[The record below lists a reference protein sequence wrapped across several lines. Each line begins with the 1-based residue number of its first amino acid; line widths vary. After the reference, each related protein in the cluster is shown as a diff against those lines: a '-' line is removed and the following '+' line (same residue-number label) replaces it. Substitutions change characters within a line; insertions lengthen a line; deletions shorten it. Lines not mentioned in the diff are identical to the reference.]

1 VGQRTLAAF
10 RQVETAFWST
20 GDTGG
25 LDRMDALLSG
35 ALADATFASAS
46 RAWVLLMRH
55 DRFGDDATLET
66 AGGVFEALP
75 EDQRWMIGVPVL
87 LRHWWRDG
95 GLTDLDRAIRLGD
108 QPAGVASSGPG
119 PLWQSPAWR
128 ACDQATALLER
139 YRFTGDDADLRAA
152 ADLVDTVRVPGAA
165 PPLRILV
172 LHARAVLDH
181 EAYLRDDHRRLLE
194 RAIRRYR
201 RALDLA
207 PPSAV
212 LRPTLLTELGT
223 ALQDRF
229 AEDDDPADLAEAV
242 AFAAEAVRTEQGR
255 AERASHLVN
264 LGTAHSLCFEETT
277 DPDDLT
283 SALRAWQEALEELPA
298 RSPYR
303 PAFLDRLAIGHLTRW
318 ESVTGTQQD
327 LQTAIAFGRG
337 AVAHEGS
344 PDLAVYQ
351 NHLAFA
357 LEYRWQADR
366 DPQDLHEA
374 VRVMARASE
383 VSAGLGARA
392 PDLLANLAHLLL
404 TRYEALGRLD
414 DVAAALAALARLS
427 GTDLGRKERATVAA
441 SQARALR
448 VRYQATGDDTDLE
461 AALRAARA
469 SLRGV
474 DPPSQAHSSRVSR
487 VAVLLY
493 LRYVRHGRGGDL
505 DEAIRI
511 LRGACRQA
519 PSGHLFGTLS
529 SCLLQRYL
537 RTGEIPDRDEAIQFS
552 HDAVAAEDPPAYLLA
567 AAADARHER
576 FITEGSL
583 AELEDAVQR
592 QRNALADLE
601 PGSPLMAVVLHNLG
615 VMLQDRFD
623 YHGDEA
629 ALDEAVDLHEQA
641 VAVCQPSSPDL
652 PGLLD
657 SLVAAL
663 RLRFD
668 HYQDPADLDRA
679 AELGRRALRV
689 LGPKAPDRPHALAN
703 LASVLLTRA
712 RGHADQDAVDDAI
725 GFFREALREYPAHR
739 PDRSVVLTGYAQALA
754 ERHSVSRGQRGRA
767 MVLRAFRNAVD
778 ASTDAPVQ
786 RIDIAGVLGRWAA
799 DQGLWPVAADAYW
812 LATQAR
818 RTLAAGQIGFEQRS
832 AWLAYGEDLAVS
844 ETLARI
850 HSGRLHD
857 AVVALEAGRALTLAA
872 SLDTRT
878 VSARLRARHENDLAD
893 RYEDS
898 AARFSCTLASH
909 DGSRSLPVG

>member
-1 VGQRTLAAF
+1 VRQRTLAAF
-10 RQVETAFWST
+10 RQIETAFWST
-20 GDTGG
+20 GDTGH

-35 ALADATFASAS
+35 ALADATFAPAS
-46 RAWVLLMRH
+46 RAWVLLLRH
-55 DRFGDDATLET
+55 DRFGDAATLQA
-66 AGGVFEALP
+66 AGDVLEALP
-75 EDQRWMIGVPVL
+75 QDQRCMLGVPVL
-87 LRHWWRDG
+87 LRRWWRDG
-95 GLTDLDRAIRLGD
+95 DLAHLDRAIRLGD
-108 QPAGVASSGPG
+108 RPPGHTGARRG
-119 PLWQSPAWR
+119 PLWQLPAWR
-128 ACDQATALLER
+128 ARDQATALLER

-152 ADLVDTVRVPGAA
+152 ADLVDTVRLPGAV
-165 PPLRILV
+165 PLLRILV
-172 LHARAVLDH
+172 LHARALIDH
-181 EAYLRDDHRRLLE
+181 ETYLRDDHRRRLE

-201 RALDLA
+201 RALELA

-212 LRPTLLTELGT
+212 FRPTLLTELGT

-229 AEDDDPADLAEAV
+229 AEDDDPADLTEAT
-242 AFAAEAVRTEQGR
+242 ALTAEAVRTERGR

-264 LGTAHSLCFEETT
+264 LGTAHSLCFEETA
-277 DPDDLT
+277 DPDELA
-283 SALRAWQEALEELPA
+283 SALCAWQKALEELPA

-303 PAFLDRLAIGHLTRW
+303 AAFLDRLAIGHLTRW
-318 ESVTGTQQD
+318 ESVTGTQED

-357 LEYRWQADR
+357 LEYRWQTHR

-383 VSAGLGARA
+383 VGTGLGARA

-404 TRYEALGRLD
+404 TRYEAFGRLD
-414 DVAAALAALARLS
+414 DLDAALATLARLS
-427 GTDLGRKERATVAA
+427 GTHLGRKERATVAA

-448 VRYQATGDDTDLE
+448 LRYQATGDDADLE
-461 AALRAARA
+461 AALRAART

-474 DPPSQAHSSRVSR
+474 DPSSEAHSSRVSR
-487 VAVLLY
+487 VAVLLS
-493 LRYVRHGRGGDL
+493 LRYLRHGRGRDL

-511 LRGACRQA
+511 LRGACRHA
-519 PSGHLFGTLS
+519 PSAHLFGTLS

-537 RTGEIPDRDEAIQFS
+537 RTGQTPDRDEAIQLS
-552 HDAVAAEDPPAYLLA
+552 HDAVAAQDPPAYLLA

-592 QRNALADLE
+592 QRDALADLE
-601 PGSPLMAVVLHNLG
+601 PGSPLMPVVLHNLG

-629 ALDEAVDLHEQA
+629 ALDEAVDLHERA

-668 HYQDPADLDRA
+668 HHQDPADLDRA

-689 LGPKAPDRPHALAN
+689 LGPKMPDRPNALAN
-703 LASVLLTRA
+703 LASVLLTRVRSHSDPA
-712 RGHADQDAVDDAI
+712 ALDDAI
-725 GFFREALREYPAHR
+725 GFFREALRGYPAHR
-739 PDRSVVLTGYAQALA
+739 PDRSIVLSGYAQALA
-754 ERHSVSRGQRGRA
+754 ERHTMSGGRRGQA

-778 ASTDAPVQ
+778 ASANAPVQ

-799 DQGLWPVAADAYW
+799 DQGLWPVAGDAYRS
-812 LATQAR
+812 ATQAR

-832 AWLAYGEDLAVS
+832 DWLAYGEDLAVC
-844 ETLARI
+844 ETLA
-850 HSGRLHD
+850 HLQGGRLHD
-857 AVVALEAGRALTLAA
+857 AVVALEAGRALTLAE

-878 VSARLRARHENDLAD
+878 ASARLRALHENDLAD
-893 RYEDS
+893 RYQEI
-898 AARFSCTLASH
+898 AARFSRTLASH
-909 DGSRSLPVG
+909 DGSRPLPMG